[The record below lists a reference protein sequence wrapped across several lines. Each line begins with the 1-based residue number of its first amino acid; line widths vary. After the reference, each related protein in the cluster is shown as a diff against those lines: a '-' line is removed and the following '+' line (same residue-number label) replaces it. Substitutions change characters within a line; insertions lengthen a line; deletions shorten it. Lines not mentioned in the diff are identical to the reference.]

1 MSLRVRTVAESDR
14 ESWLR
19 MRQRLWPDENNEHAR
34 EIAKWLAGEQP
45 EPLQVLVAERN
56 HKLVGF
62 AELSIRP
69 YAEKCHTQKVAY
81 LEGWYVED
89 EARKQGV
96 GRALIEAAEDWARQQ
111 GCREFASDSVP
122 DNQQSILAH
131 HACGFED
138 AGMIRCFR
146 KNL

>member
-1 MSLRVRTVAESDR
+1 MNLQVRAAVERDR
-14 ESWLR
+14 KGWLR

-34 EIAKWLAGEQP
+34 EIAKWFAGEQP

-56 HKLVGF
+56 GELVGF

-69 YAEKCHTQKVAY
+69 YAEKCHTQNVGY

-89 EARKQGV
+89 ETRKQGV
-96 GRALIEAAEDWARQQ
+96 GRALIAAAEAWAREQ
-111 GCREFASDSVP
+111 GCREIASDAEP
-122 DNQQSILAH
+122 ENQQSIRAH
-131 HACGFED
+131 QACGFED
-138 AGMIRCFR
+138 LGTVRCFR